1 MSEEATSSGCPTPK
15 TDGEGD
21 DVEEGV
27 TMLDVLQDEEALE
40 DDANAVLGSVS
51 DTSCTYPLGYLSRQ
65 PIYSCSTCSEPDES
79 SGVCLA
85 CSYHCHEGHNLMELY
100 TKRMFRCDCGSSKLQ
115 SSCKLEPK
123 KEENKD
129 NNYNQNFRG
138 LYCTCSRPYP
148 DPEDPVSDC
157 MIQCVVCEDWFH
169 GRHTGEGPPSDSSY
183 AEMICAG
190 CVANLPF
197 LQYYSGLAVVKVDKE
212 DIKTDEAEC
221 NVAQE
226 VVDSNSVDKI
236 EAVDIK
242 NGSTADAGH
251 VSKVCLLSKPAPT
264 QLLKTSLF
272 LPMGWRSS
280 LCKCSSC
287 LKLYSDTKTT
297 FLTEENDTVHH
308 YESQSREKKGT
319 MEQGM
324 EALSQMDRVRQVEA
338 IQSYNDMKENLME
351 YLAKFANNK
360 KVVREDDIKT
370 FFEEMKGNKKRKT
383 GGGPP
388 PNCK

>member
-1 MSEEATSSGCPTPK
+1 MSEEATSSGCPTPN
-15 TDGEGD
+15 T

-51 DTSCTYPLGYLSRQ
+51 DTACTYPLGYLTRQ
-65 PIYSCSTCSEPDES
+65 PIYSCTTCSEADKP

-115 SSCKLEPK
+115 STCKLEPR

-129 NNYNQNFRG
+129 NKYNQNFSG

-157 MIQCVVCEDWFH
+157 MIQCIVCEDWLH
-169 GRHTGEGPPSDSSY
+169 GRHTGAGQGGPSDSSY
-183 AEMICAG
+183 AEMICGA
-190 CVANLPF
+190 CVANLPY

-212 DIKTDEAEC
+212 DIKTDEAGC

-226 VVDSNSVDKI
+226 VLDSTSDDKFKAIDKKNVSTVGVDQV
-236 EAVDIK
+236 
-242 NGSTADAGH
+242 AG
-251 VSKVCLLSKPAPT
+251 VCPLSKPAPT
-264 QLLKTSLF
+264 IQLNTSLF

-287 LKLYSDTKTT
+287 VKLYSDTKTT

-308 YESQSREKKGT
+308 YESLGREKKGT
-319 MEQGM
+319 LEQGM

-351 YLAKFANNK
+351 YLAKFANSK

-370 FFEEMKGNKKRKT
+370 FFEEMKGNKKMKT